1 MTNTNI
7 RNSLKSKYS
16 TVGVFLMSLNW
27 KTLRNT
33 MYLHWEEQKKGRF
46 VTTEFKVFFNIKFQK
61 QKVFTGKQ
69 KQV

>member
-7 RNSLKSKYS
+7 RNALKSKYS

-27 KTLRNT
+27 KTLRNAI
-33 MYLHWEEQKKGRF
+33 YSHWEEQKRVDASQLLKIF
-46 VTTEFKVFFNIKFQK
+46 FKYQNPKA
-61 QKVFTGKQ
+61 KVFTGKQ